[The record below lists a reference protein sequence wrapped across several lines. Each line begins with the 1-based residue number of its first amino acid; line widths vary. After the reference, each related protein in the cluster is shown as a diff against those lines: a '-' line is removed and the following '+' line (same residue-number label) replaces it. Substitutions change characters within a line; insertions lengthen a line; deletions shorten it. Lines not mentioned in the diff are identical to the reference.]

1 MTLRANH
8 LTVSRML
15 LLPVPCALLFYGTT
29 EKLVALGLF
38 TLLALTDWWDGKL
51 ARKQGPTVLGGLLDP
66 IADKMFLAFT
76 WVPMACLEGERGSGL
91 TIVPVW
97 VTTLIFFRELAVTGM
112 RSLAASHG
120 VEFKTATLAKFKTAF
135 QMAGGG
141 FLFWDVIWQD
151 NRAMLLGGNVALVAM
166 ALGIALFR
174 KIRGRGVG
182 IKVWTQVGAY
192 AGATLCVAFLQLRWA
207 LLVIAIGILG
217 LTLASGGQY
226 VIRVV
231 AGLRAKGWPAR
242 ASDVALCVVEA
253 AVPTSVV
260 ALVTTGTLWPVIVM
274 LTGELA
280 AGGLIDLMTTRGT
293 RRRASLAWLRVAAL
307 AACGVAGWLGATGA
321 VAFPRLE
328 SSAVMGAAVVSATYC
343 AGLFARHRN
352 LYLH

>member
-1 MTLRANH
+1 
-8 LTVSRML
+8 ML
-15 LLPVPCALLFYGTT
+15 LLPIPCALLFYGTT
-29 EKLVALGLF
+29 AKLVALGLF

-76 WVPMACLEGERGSGL
+76 WVPMACIEGERGSGFTL
-91 TIVPVW
+91 VPVW

-120 VEFKTATLAKFKTAF
+120 VEFKTATLAKYKTAF

-151 NRAMLLGGNVALVAM
+151 NRTVLLAGNVALVAM
-166 ALGIALFR
+166 ALGIALVR

-182 IKVWTQVGAY
+182 PKVWTQVAAY
-192 AGATLCVAFLQLRWA
+192 AAATLCVFFLRLQWA
-207 LLVIAIGILG
+207 LWVIDVGILG
-217 LTLASGGQY
+217 LTLASGAQY

-231 AGLRAKGWPAR
+231 TGLRERGWPAR
-242 ASDVALCVVEA
+242 AGDVGLCLAEAAGPLAIVALSTASTV
-253 AVPTSVV
+253 
-260 ALVTTGTLWPVIVM
+260 WPVIVM

-280 AGGLIDLMTTRGT
+280 AGGLIDLMTTRNA
-293 RRRASLAWLRVAAL
+293 RRRASLAWLRCAGLVLCGAA
-307 AACGVAGWLGATGA
+307 AWLGATG
-321 VAFPRLE
+321 VAALPWLE
-328 SSAVMGAAVVSATYC
+328 LSAMIGAATVSGVYC
-343 AGLFARHRN
+343 LGLFVHHRE